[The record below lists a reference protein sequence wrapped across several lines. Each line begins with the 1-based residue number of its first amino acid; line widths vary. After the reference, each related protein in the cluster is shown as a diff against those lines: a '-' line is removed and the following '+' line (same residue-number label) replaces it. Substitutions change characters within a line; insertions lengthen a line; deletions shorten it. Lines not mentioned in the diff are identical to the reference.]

1 MGQIN
6 QDYIEDYLRRLLPRR
21 NELLTR
27 MEQEAEEV
35 GIPIVQPEVAQF
47 LEVMVKSHGFKRI
60 LEVGTAMGYSAIRIA
75 SVASDIKMDTMELNP
90 DMIRLAEENLKE
102 AGLKDRVTILEG
114 DAAQV
119 IQGLHG
125 PYDLIFLDGAKGHYV
140 HMLEDVLRLLAPH
153 GMILS
158 DNVLFRGMVASNTVL
173 KRRKITIVKRMR
185 RFLEMISA
193 DDRLETSILPLGDGV
208 AVTIWKQP
216 NTSVGGN
223 NHE

>member
-1 MGQIN
+1 
-6 QDYIEDYLRRLLPRR
+6 
-21 NELLTR
+21 